1 MYRCEQILSAHNMKY
16 LGVDFGLRKIGI
28 ASGDDETNLAFPIGN
43 IDGGA
48 EAIVTIIEAAKSEG
62 AEELIV
68 GLPIPDAHQ
77 TESQLELTKQFARD
91 LQTASGMTVHVV
103 DEQFSSAEA
112 RRLQGKWKMEN
123 GKSSDMPEDA
133 LAATI
138 ILQAFLDGDRGLT
151 IDTAQ
156 RREE

>member
-1 MYRCEQILSAHNMKY
+1 MKY
-16 LGVDFGLRKIGI
+16 LGIDFGLRKIGI

-48 EAIVTIIEAAKSEG
+48 EAIATIIEAAKSEG
-62 AEELIV
+62 AEEFIV

-91 LQTASGMTVHVV
+91 LQSASGMIVHVV

-112 RRLQGKWKMEN
+112 RRLQAEHG
-123 GKSSDMPEDA
+123 GDMPEDA

>member
-1 MYRCEQILSAHNMKY
+1 MKY
-16 LGVDFGLRKIGI
+16 LGIDFGLRKIGI

-43 IDGGA
+43 IDGGVGA
-48 EAIVTIIEAAKSEG
+48 MKMIIEAAKHEG
-62 AEELIV
+62 AEELVV

-77 TESQLELTKQFARD
+77 AASQLELTKQFVRD
-91 LQTASGMTVHVV
+91 LRETSRMTVHVV

-112 RRLQGKWKMEN
+112 RRVQVEHG
-123 GKSSDMPEDA
+123 SDMPEDA

-138 ILQAFLDGDRGLT
+138 ILQAFLDGDRDLT
-151 IDTAQ
+151 IDAAQ

>member
-1 MYRCEQILSAHNMKY
+1 MKY
-16 LGVDFGLRKIGI
+16 LGIDFGLRKIGI

-48 EAIVTIIEAAKSEG
+48 EAIATIIEAAQSEG

-77 TESQLELTKQFARD
+77 NESQLELTKQFARD
-91 LQTASGMTVHVV
+91 LRSASGMTVHVV

-112 RRLQGKWKMEN
+112 RRLQSEHG
-123 GKSSDMPEDA
+123 GDMPEDA

-151 IDTAQ
+151 IDTAH
-156 RREE
+156 RREM

>member
-1 MYRCEQILSAHNMKY
+1 MKY
-16 LGVDFGLRKIGI
+16 LGIDFGLRKIGI

-48 EAIVTIIEAAKSEG
+48 GAIAMIVSIAKREG
-62 AEELIV
+62 AQELV
-68 GLPIPDAHQ
+68 LGLPIPDAHQ

-91 LQTASGMTVHVV
+91 LHAISEMIVRVV

-112 RRLQGKWKMEN
+112 RRLQSEYGS
-123 GKSSDMPEDA
+123 GMPEDA

-151 IDTAQ
+151 IDSAQ

>member
-1 MYRCEQILSAHNMKY
+1 MKY
-16 LGVDFGLRKIGI
+16 LGIDFGLRKIGI

-43 IDGGA
+43 IDGGV
-48 EAIVTIIEAAKSEG
+48 EAIGTIIEAAQNEG
-62 AEELIV
+62 ADELVV

-91 LQTASGMTVHVV
+91 LQIASSMVVHVV
-103 DEQFSSAEA
+103 DEQFSSVEA
-112 RRLQGKWKMEN
+112 RRLQSEHG
-123 GKSSDMPEDA
+123 GDMPEDA

-138 ILQAFLDGDRGLT
+138 ILQAFLNGDRGLT
-151 IDTAQ
+151 IESAQ

>member
-1 MYRCEQILSAHNMKY
+1 MKY
-16 LGVDFGLRKIGI
+16 LGIDFGLRKIGI

-48 EAIVTIIEAAKSEG
+48 EAIATIIEAAKCEG
-62 AEELIV
+62 AEELVV
-68 GLPIPDAHQ
+68 GLPIPDVHQ
-77 TESQLELTKQFARD
+77 TESQLELTKHFARD
-91 LQTASGMTVHVV
+91 LQSASGMIVHVV

-112 RRLQGKWKMEN
+112 RRLQSEHG
-123 GKSSDMPEDA
+123 SDMPEDA

-151 IDTAQ
+151 IDSAQ
-156 RREE
+156 RRED

>member
-1 MYRCEQILSAHNMKY
+1 MKY
-16 LGVDFGLRKIGI
+16 LGIDFGLRKIGI

-48 EAIVTIIEAAKSEG
+48 RAIKTIIESAKSEG

-91 LQTASGMTVHVV
+91 LQAASNMVVHVV

-112 RRLQGKWKMEN
+112 RRLQAEHG
-123 GKSSDMPEDA
+123 GDMPEDA

>member
-1 MYRCEQILSAHNMKY
+1 MKY
-16 LGVDFGLRKIGI
+16 LGIDFGLRKIGI
-28 ASGDDETNLAFPIGN
+28 ASGDDETHLAFPIGN

-48 EAIVTIIEAAKSEG
+48 GAIAVIIEAAKREG
-62 AEELIV
+62 ANEFVV
-68 GLPIPDAHQ
+68 GLPIPDVHQ
-77 TESQLELTKQFARD
+77 TESQLELTKQFVRD
-91 LQTASGMTVHVV
+91 LQAASNIAVHVV

-112 RRLQGKWKMEN
+112 RRLQEKWKMEN

-151 IDTAQ
+151 IGSAQ

>member
-1 MYRCEQILSAHNMKY
+1 MKY
-16 LGVDFGLRKIGI
+16 LGIDFGLKKIGI

-48 EAIVTIIEAAKSEG
+48 EAIATIIEAAKSEG
-62 AEELIV
+62 AEEFIV

-91 LQTASGMTVHVV
+91 LQSASGMIVHVV

-112 RRLQGKWKMEN
+112 RRLQSEHGSE
-123 GKSSDMPEDA
+123 MPEDA

-151 IDTAQ
+151 IDSAH